1 MKKYVLVFL
10 LILVVVMGR
19 GCGGEEEKSVRAYQN
34 SEISVQKR

>member
-19 GCGGEEEKSVRAYQN
+19 GCGSKETNNTSGEYKKVEM
-34 SEISVQKR
+34 IM